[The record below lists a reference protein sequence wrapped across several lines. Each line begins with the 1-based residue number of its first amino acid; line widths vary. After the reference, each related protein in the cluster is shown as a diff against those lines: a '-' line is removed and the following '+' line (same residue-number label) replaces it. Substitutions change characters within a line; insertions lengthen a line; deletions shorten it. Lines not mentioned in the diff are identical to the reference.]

1 MNYMHNNNGEI
12 METRT
17 FVSKQKKVIPVEV
30 YSRVVGY
37 FRPTNQWNPGKKAE
51 FDEREFYN
59 VNDLY
64 KAKSFV

>member
-1 MNYMHNNNGEI
+1 MSNGEI
-12 METRT
+12 MNTRT
-17 FVSKQKKVIPVEV
+17 SESKQFKVIPVEV

-37 FRPTNQWNPGKKAE
+37 YRPTNQWNPGKKAE